1 MVINYLEKIRE
12 KYQNE
17 LIELNLTLRKTLS
30 VQRENIEIIK
40 LLEMNDDPTFES
52 FSPRTIN
59 SLNKKKIVELNEE
72 QKIIEQKIL
81 DLKEKIS
88 DVEKKI
94 EEVTEVIRVAKE
106 CFL

>member
-1 MVINYLEKIRE
+1 MKNIQE
-12 KYQNE
+12 YQNE

-52 FSPRTIN
+52 FSPRPIN
-59 SLNKKKIVELNEE
+59 SFNKKKIVELNEE
-72 QKIIEQKIL
+72 QKNIEKKIL
-81 DLKEKIS
+81 DLKEKIA
-88 DVEKKI
+88 DVEKEI
-94 EEVTEVIRVAKE
+94 DEVTEVIRVAKE